1 MERYPLDSSRRDVM
15 KALGAG
21 AVVSG
26 LGGTTAAQTDS
37 GQTDGEQGDTPSP
50 SDGTGT
56 VYEVETLIR
65 GPPTNQNRPVDFF
78 YQPTGLHIQPGD
90 VIKFVFTTPDHNVV
104 SYHPAFGMRRRVPT
118 GVHAFSSPL
127 LGWQPR
133 SIGDDQIEPP
143 AEMGGADG
151 EQQDSGQQGEGGNS
165 QQGGGQGDGQGDGGQ
180 QNGGRGGGGPRE
192 PVPSTWLYAFE
203 MSGVYD
209 LLCSPHETYGM
220 AMRVVVGDTT
230 EAPFETSDP
239 SALPEPRAGPVE
251 LARETLTD
259 PALEPSNIVEQGTVA
274 WESLEAVSGQSGQT
288 QG

>member
-1 MERYPLDSSRRDVM
+1 MERHPLDSSRRDVM

-21 AVVSG
+21 AVLSG
-26 LGGTTAAQTDS
+26 LGGTATAQTDD
-37 GQTDGEQGDTPSP
+37 GQTDDGQGGDTPSP
-50 SDGTGT
+50 GDGAGT

-65 GPPTNQNRPVDFF
+65 GPPTNPDRPVDFF
-78 YQPTGLHIQPGD
+78 YQPTGLHLRPGD

-118 GVHAFSSPL
+118 GVHAFSSPI

-133 SIGDDQIEPP
+133 SIADDQIEPP
-143 AEMGGADG
+143 AEMDGG
-151 EQQDSGQQGEGGNS
+151 GEGGQGGAGQQS
-165 QQGGGQGDGQGDGGQ
+165 GDQQGGGQGDGQGGGGPQNGGQ
-180 QNGGRGGGGPRE
+180 QGGSPRG

-203 MSGVYD
+203 TPGVYD

-220 AMRVVVGDTT
+220 AMRVVVGDAT

-239 SALPEPRAGPVE
+239 SALPAPRAGPVE

-259 PALEPSNIVEQGTVA
+259 PALQPSNIVEQGAVA
-274 WESLEAVSGQSGQT
+274 WESLEAVGGRSGQT